1 MQRVELKIKYNRQLI
16 PNIYEMCLEGD
27 VSDIRQPGQFVNV
40 AVDKLYLRR
49 PLSVC
54 DYNEHE
60 LTLLYKVVGRGTTRL
75 SLMHEGQEV
84 DILSGL
90 GNGFTTD
97 VPYSNILLA
106 GGGIGIAPL
115 YKLAKE
121 LKSRGKKLSVALCFN
136 TDSEIFYD
144 TAFKEIGLNDVYIVT
159 VDGSRG
165 HKGFVTDLIRQQQQ
179 RFGYFYACGPMP
191 MLKALCQEVNC
202 PGEVS
207 LEARMGCGFGICM
220 GCSIE
225 TTKGSQRICKEG
237 PVFKKEDV
245 VW

>member
-1 MQRVELKIKYNRQLI
+1 MQRVKLNIKYNRQLI

-27 VSDIRQPGQFVNV
+27 VSEIRQPGQFVNI
-40 AVDKLYLRR
+40 AIDKLYLRR
-49 PLSVC
+49 PFSVC

-60 LTLLYKVVGRGTTRL
+60 LTLLYKVVGRGTTQL
-75 SLMHEGQEV
+75 SLMQKDRELDV
-84 DILSGL
+84 LSGL
-90 GNGFTTD
+90 GNGFTAD
-97 VPYSNILLA
+97 VPYSSILLA

-121 LKSRGKKLSVALCFN
+121 LKSRDKKISVALCFN
-136 TDSEIFYD
+136 TESEIFYD
-144 TAFKEIGLNDVYIVT
+144 TPFKELGVDDIYIVT

-165 HKGFVTDLIRQQQQ
+165 IKGFITDLIRQQQLK
-179 RFGYFYACGPMP
+179 FDYFYACGPMP
-191 MLKALCQEVNC
+191 MLKALCQETKC

-225 TTKGSQRICKEG
+225 TTNGSQRVCKEG
-237 PVFKKEDV
+237 PVFNKEDV